1 MSQSSGVKDT
11 GVGQGSELRKFPS
24 GKPEMEFEEFIEVI
38 RDACMDAESAE
49 DYLVHAFRM
58 FDVEQ

>member
-1 MSQSSGVKDT
+1 
-11 GVGQGSELRKFPS
+11 
-24 GKPEMEFEEFIEVI
+24 MEFEEFIEVI

-58 FDVEQ
+58 FDVEE

>member
-1 MSQSSGVKDT
+1 MKDR
-11 GVGQGSELRKFPS
+11 GAGQGSELRKFPS

-58 FDVEQ
+58 FDVEE